1 MQQHFNN
8 EGGTFPS
15 LSISIN
21 IAWLAHSST
30 PWRTNVLFSWN
41 KWGWEQ
47 RAGYGPGLAT
57 LLQDAAVLEV
67 VYRPDV
73 ACCRS
78 PYLWLKATFW
88 IFRLL
93 NCGVRGC
100 AWCLV
105 SGPGLETRHC
115 PRTQRWGLEFLFD
128 IDTVTNTQYLE
139 KTMKDLWSF
148 LYLMVV

>member
-1 MQQHFNN
+1 MSYFLKTS
-8 EGGTFPS
+8 GGGSSAPVTDQ
-15 LSISIN
+15 
-21 IAWLAHSST
+21 AWQ
-30 PWRTNVLFSWN
+30 LFF
-41 KWGWEQ
+41 
-47 RAGYGPGLAT
+47 RLP
-57 LLQDAAVLEV
+57 AVLEV

-105 SGPGLETRHC
+105 PWPETRHC

-139 KTMKDLWSF
+139 KVPSGGLSLWRSLRLPIMISEDLQRQASQF
-148 LYLMVV
+148 SKTINTIFIDS